1 MTHKIRV
8 RSRAARIT
16 VAALVIAGISFAVAP
31 TVRDQATAA
40 GSNLVCDQNS
50 LYGITSGGDVIHI
63 DATTGA
69 ASAIDSLAPATNA
82 LGITLDGT
90 EAVAF
95 QSGGNNLVR
104 YDPLGGVAT
113 TIASP
118 DPDGNQTTIRGAVNP
133 VTNIYYYAGN
143 GANARLAAYDL
154 TSGTAIG
161 QIGTI
166 TGLGGNNGDMAFG
179 SDGTLYV
186 VDGDK
191 VYQVG
196 MVPSTAGTTNLPASE
211 ILTLPGGTNSPGIA
225 YSSDGYLFLAASSSS
240 STIYKINP
248 SSGANVGSITISTAQ
263 TVVDLATCN
272 YANSLRG
279 EVDVRSR
286 GAATDQFVV
295 VNSGNGIST
304 GNSTVT
310 SGNAPGLQPG
320 VAGPNLTLGGAN
332 YSVTLTG
339 SGTTNLALYSVGWT
353 CVNRTTSLQVASGTG
368 SVASFTNPMTS
379 TAAGTDVV
387 CTFITAVLPKA
398 NNDAYST
405 TIGTTLTVPATGLLV
420 NDTGA
425 SATVTANTATAHGT
439 VTVAA
444 DGSFNYV
451 PTAGYT
457 GTDTFD
463 YTIADVNG
471 TTSSAT
477 ATIQVNPVAAP
488 DSYAT
493 PADTPLTISDLT
505 ANDNPTSMTVQSI
518 TAASHGT
525 AVLNG
530 DGTVTY
536 TPNAGYTGSDSF
548 SYTAATAGG
557 RTATA
562 TVTLS
567 VSAAAVDDQ
576 ATGSPDTATV
586 VRPLTNDKPTAGFTF
601 DVTSLRIQDPATLAW
616 TNQVVIAGVGTWQI
630 VGNELT
636 FTPVNGYSG
645 TASINYRVVDT
656 AGNTVAAKATVVYLP
671 TIALAYTNV
680 EPPSL
685 GAWGIG
691 VEATLLGLALMLFA
705 GLRRRRLATAKHRAG

>member
-1 MTHKIRV
+1 MTHTTRR

-40 GSNLVCDQNS
+40 GSNLLCDQNS
-50 LYGITSGGDVIHI
+50 LYGITSGGDVIQI

-69 ASAIDSLAPATNA
+69 TTSIDSFSPATNA

-95 QSGGNNLVR
+95 ESNGNNLVR
-104 YDPLGGVAT
+104 YDPLGGIAT

-118 DPDGNQTTIRGAVNP
+118 DPDGNQIAIRGAVNP
-133 VTNIYYYAGN
+133 VTNIFYYGGS
-143 GANARLAAYDL
+143 GASARLAAFDL
-154 TSGTAIG
+154 TTGTAIG
-161 QIGTI
+161 QVGTI
-166 TGLGGNNGDMAFG
+166 TGLGGSNGDMAFG

-186 VDGDK
+186 VDGAK

-196 MVPSTAGTTNLPASE
+196 TVPVVAGTTSLPASE

-225 YSSDGYLFLAASSSS
+225 YSSDGYLFLAASSAS

-248 SSGANVGSITISTAQ
+248 SSGANVASITISTAQ

-295 VNSGNGIST
+295 VNSGNGISS
-304 GNSTVT
+304 GNSAVT
-310 SGNAPGLQPG
+310 SGNVAGVQP
-320 VAGPNLTLGGAN
+320 VTAGPNLTLGGAN

-339 SGTTNLALYSVGWT
+339 SGTTDLTKYSLGWT
-353 CVNRTTSLQVASGTG
+353 CVNRTTSLQVATGTG
-368 SVASFTNPMTS
+368 AVASFTNPMTS

-387 CTFITAVLPKA
+387 CTFIAALLPKA
-398 NNDAYST
+398 KDDGYST
-405 TIGTTLTVPATGLLV
+405 TIGTTLTVAAKGLLT

-425 SATVTANTATAHGT
+425 TVTVTSNTAAAHGT
-439 VTVAA
+439 ASVAA
-444 DGSFNYV
+444 DGSFSYA

-463 YTIADVNG
+463 YTITDVNG
-471 TTSSAT
+471 ATSTAT
-477 ATIQVNPVAAP
+477 ATIQVNPVAAA

-505 ANDNPTSMTVQSI
+505 ANDNPTTMTVQSV
-518 TAASHGT
+518 TAPSHGT

-536 TPNAGYTGSDSF
+536 TPTVGYTGPDSF
-548 SYTAATAGG
+548 SYTAVTAGG

-562 TVTLS
+562 TVTMS
-567 VSAAAVDDQ
+567 VSAVAVDDQ
-576 ATGSPDTATV
+576 ATGSPDTATTV
-586 VRPLTNDKPTAGFTF
+586 HPLTNDKPTAGFAF
-601 DVTSLRIQDPATLAW
+601 DVTSLRIQDPGTLAW
-616 TNQVVIAGVGTWQI
+616 VNQVVVAGVGTWQI
-630 VGNELT
+630 TGNELT
-636 FTPVNGYSG
+636 LAPVNGYTG
-645 TASINYRVVDT
+645 TTSMDYRVVDT
-656 AGNTVAAKATVVYLP
+656 AGNTVAARATVVYLP
-671 TIALAYTNV
+671 TMALAYTNV
-680 EPPSL
+680 APP
-685 GAWGIG
+685 GIG
-691 VEATLLGLALMLFA
+691 EWAIGGEALLVGLALVLFA
-705 GLRRRRLATAKHRAG
+705 GLRRRRQATPKHRAA